1 MPMYLVE
8 RILPGATMEQVE
20 ELHAAL
26 DRACSVA
33 QERGTA
39 IRYLRSVFTPGE
51 SRCRCLFVAPNAEAV
66 RELND
71 AGGLPYSRIVV
82 AVELL
87 GGPGPPTPAET
98 PTIEPAIHPDRD
110 VKERSK

>member
-1 MPMYLVE
+1 MPLYLVE

-20 ELHAAL
+20 GLHATL
-26 DRACSVA
+26 EHACSLA
-33 QERGTA
+33 REHGTA
-39 IRYLRSVFTPGE
+39 ITYLRSVFTPGE
-51 SRCRCLFVAPNAEAV
+51 SRCRCLFAAPSAEAV

-87 GGPGPPTPAET
+87 GGAMPSFPVALPET
-98 PTIEPAIHPDRD
+98 KLSIHP
-110 VKERSK
+110 VHETKERSK